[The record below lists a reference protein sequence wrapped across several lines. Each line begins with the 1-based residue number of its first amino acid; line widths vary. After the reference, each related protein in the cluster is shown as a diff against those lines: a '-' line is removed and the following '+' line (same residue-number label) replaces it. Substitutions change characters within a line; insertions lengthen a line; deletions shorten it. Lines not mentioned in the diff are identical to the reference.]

1 MIRFV
6 VHAAHRLTMLPYL
19 ERWAGAFGSHIEM
32 VSYDQMFRT
41 MRLPLRAHVFTDI
54 ERLGAEDLERA
65 AKLFEA
71 LRAASPD
78 LPLLNHPLRVRRR
91 YELLRTL
98 HDAGINDFN
107 VYRLS
112 EARKPRRFPVFLRSE
127 NDHAGP
133 ETDLIMSQADLDVA
147 VEALAGEGKSR
158 ETRIAVEYS
167 AEPGMDGLFRKYAAF
182 CIDGEVIPRHV
193 MFSKGWLVKGA
204 TKTVTEATEVE
215 QRAYSI
221 ENPHADWVRSVFELA
236 RIDYGRIDYGI
247 VAGRFQVFE
256 INSNATIVPA
266 EVTVRSER
274 NEHFTALLTR
284 AFENLEKRGEAA
296 ARSRST
302 VRLDEPILRWSGRMA
317 SLVLEKTFRRQLRRP
332 I

>member
-1 MIRFV
+1 
-6 VHAAHRLTMLPYL
+6 MLPYL
-19 ERWAGAFGSHIEM
+19 ERWAGAFRPHIEM
-32 VSYDQMFRT
+32 VSYDQIFRT
-41 MRLPLRAHVFTDI
+41 TRLPLRAHVFTDI

-71 LRAASPD
+71 LHAASPD

-133 ETDLIMSQADLDVA
+133 ETELITSQADLDAA
-147 VEALAGEGKSR
+147 VEALAAAGKSR

-167 AEPGMDGLFRKYAAF
+167 AEPGIDGLFRKYAAF
-182 CIDGEVIPRHV
+182 SIDGEIIPRHV
-193 MFSKGWLVKGA
+193 MFSRGWLVKGA
-204 TKTVTEATEVE
+204 TKTVDEATEAE
-215 QRAYSI
+215 QRAYTL
-221 ENPHADWVRSVFELA
+221 ENPHADWIRSVFELA

-274 NEHFTALLTR
+274 NERFTALLTR
-284 AFENLEKRGEAA
+284 AFENLEKRADAA
-296 ARSRST
+296 ERPASY

-317 SLVLEKTFRRQLRRP
+317 SLLLEKTCRRQLRRP

>member
-1 MIRFV
+1 MIRYV
-6 VHAAHRLTMLPYL
+6 VHAAHRLTVLPYL
-19 ERWAGAFGSHIEM
+19 KRWAGAFRSHIEL
-32 VSYDQMFRT
+32 VSYDQIFRAA
-41 MRLPLRAHVFTDI
+41 RLPLRAHVFTDI
-54 ERLGAEDLERA
+54 ERLNAEDLERA
-65 AKLFEA
+65 AKLYEA
-71 LRAASPD
+71 LRAASPG

-133 ETDLIMSQADLDVA
+133 ETELITSQADLDVA
-147 VEALAGEGKSR
+147 VEALAAAGRSR

-167 AEPGMDGLFRKYAAF
+167 AEPGPDGLFRKYAAF
-182 CIDGEVIPRHV
+182 SVNGEIIPRHV

-204 TKTVTEATEVE
+204 TKTVNEATEAE
-215 QRAYSI
+215 QRAYTL
-221 ENPHADWVRSVFELA
+221 ENPHAEWIRSVFELA

-247 VAGRFQVFE
+247 IAGRFQAFE
-256 INSNATIVPA
+256 INSNATIVPT
-266 EVTVRSER
+266 EVTERSER
-274 NEHFTALLTR
+274 NERFTALLTR
-284 AFENLEKRGEAA
+284 AFDNLEKRGEAA
-296 ARSRST
+296 AGSKST
-302 VRLDEPILRWSGRMA
+302 VRMTKPILRRRGRLA
-317 SLVLEKTFRRQLRRP
+317 SFVLEKTVRRQLRRP

>member
-19 ERWAGAFGSHIEM
+19 ERWAGAFRSHIEL
-32 VSYDQMFRT
+32 VSYDQIFRAT
-41 MRLPLRAHVFTDI
+41 RLPLRAHVFTDI

-71 LRAASPD
+71 LRSASPE

-98 HDAGINDFN
+98 HDVGINDFN

-133 ETDLIMSQADLDVA
+133 ETDLIASQADLDVA
-147 VEALAGEGKSR
+147 VEALASDGRSR

-167 AEPGMDGLFRKYAAF
+167 AEPGSDGLFRKFAAF
-182 CIDGEVIPRHV
+182 SVNGEVIPRHV
-193 MFSKGWLVKGA
+193 MFSRGWLVKGA
-204 TKTVTEATEVE
+204 TKTVTEATEAE
-215 QRAYSI
+215 QLAYVR
-221 ENPHADWVRSVFELA
+221 ENPHADWIRSVFELA
-236 RIDYGRIDYGI
+236 CIDYGRIDYGI
-247 VAGRFQVFE
+247 VAGRLQAFE

-266 EVTVRSER
+266 EVTERSER

-284 AFENLEKRGEAA
+284 AFENLEKRGSESAHSA
-296 ARSRST
+296 SYA
-302 VRLDEPILRWSGRMA
+302 RLDKPVLRWTGRMA
-317 SLVLEKTFRRQLRRP
+317 SLVLEKAFSRQLRRP
-332 I
+332 V